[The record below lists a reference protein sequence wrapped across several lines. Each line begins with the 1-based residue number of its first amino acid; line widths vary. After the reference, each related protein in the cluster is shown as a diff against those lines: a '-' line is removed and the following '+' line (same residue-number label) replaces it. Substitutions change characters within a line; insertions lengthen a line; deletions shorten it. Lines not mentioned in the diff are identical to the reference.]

1 MFFHNTSEYCYNWLN
16 SQPHVKEES
25 LTDWLL
31 FYISNATPRVIYK
44 AFTRNEESYNGSDW
58 EWWILTQSY
67 AYRLL
72 IQAKKLNH
80 KGDNYP
86 LITYSNKNGM
96 QIDLLIQEAKLRNAL
111 PLYAFY
117 SCCCPD
123 IDKQCRNINYLPKS
137 ILEWCSDCING
148 CYLTSAIELHKKVFC
163 SPRRNVSAQKL
174 IDSSFGLSILDMIW
188 NNGDDSDNLLTG
200 LDSHYKDN
208 FDKDNFHNISGIRHN
223 YTNLP
228 AYVKFLIERNK
239 QEDLSW
245 LELEFKRDVENLC
258 GVAIID
264 AGQHIKR

>member
-1 MFFHNTSEYCYNWLN
+1 MIFHNTSKYCYNWLN

-31 FYISNATPRVIYK
+31 FNISCESSRVIYK

-58 EWWILTQSY
+58 EWWILTQDY

-80 KGDNYP
+80 CGDNYP

-96 QIDLLIQEAKLRNAL
+96 QIDLLIQEAKTRNAL

-117 SCCCPD
+117 SCFCPD
-123 IDKQCRNINYLPKS
+123 INEQCSNINYISKS
-137 ILEWCSDCING
+137 ILEWCSDCKNG
-148 CYLTSAIELHKKVFC
+148 CYLTSAFSLHQDTFS
-163 SPRRNVSAQKL
+163 SPCHKISEQKL
-174 IDSSFGLSILDMIW
+174 IDSSFGLSILDLIW
-188 NNGDDSDNLLTG
+188 DNGDDSDNLLTS
-200 LDSHYKDN
+200 LNTHYKEN
-208 FDKDNFHNISGIRHN
+208 LDKNDLHKMSGIRHK

-228 AYVKFLIERNK
+228 SYVKFLIERGN

-245 LELEFKRDVENLC
+245 LELEFKRDVGNLS

-264 AGQHIKR
+264 TRRNIKR

>member
-1 MFFHNTSEYCYNWLN
+1 MLFHNTSEYCYNWLN

-31 FYISNATPRVIYK
+31 FNISNATSRVIYK

-80 KGDNYP
+80 HSDNYP
-86 LITYSNKNGM
+86 LISYSNKNGM
-96 QIDLLIQEAKLRNAL
+96 QIDLLIQEAKTRNAL

-117 SCCCPD
+117 SCCQPD
-123 IDKQCRNINYLPKS
+123 INEQCRNINYVPKS
-137 ILEWCSDCING
+137 VLEWCSKCING
-148 CYLTSAIELHKKVFC
+148 CFLTSAVALHKETF
-163 SPRRNVSAQKL
+163 SNPRHNILEQKL
-174 IDSSFGLSILDMIW
+174 IDSSFGLSILDIIW
-188 NNGDDSDNLLTG
+188 GISDDSDNLLTS
-200 LDSHYKDN
+200 LNSHYKDN

-228 AYVKFLIERNK
+228 SYVKVLIEQNK

-245 LELEFKRDVENLC
+245 LELEFKRDVENLS

-264 AGQHIKR
+264 NRHNFKR